1 MIGRRLRRD
10 AAHDGHEQHA
20 HDHPHDHGHSHDHD
34 HSHGHRHGTVD
45 PAIASSERGLWAL
58 KWSLAGLGV
67 TAALQVV
74 IVLVTGSVALLA
86 DTVHNVGD
94 ALSAVPLGIAFLLS
108 RRPPSARFPF
118 GLHRSEDLAGLV
130 IIGLILFSAVFA
142 GYESIRRLFDPQ
154 EVTLLWAVALAGV
167 IGFLG
172 NEAVAIFRIRVGR
185 QIGSAA
191 LIADGYHART
201 DGLTSL
207 AVVVGAIGVAIG
219 WPAADP
225 IVGLI
230 ISAVILKIVWEAS
243 KSIGERLLDGV
254 DPEIGERIREV
265 AAGTEGVRGIGVVRA
280 RWQGH
285 AIRAEVDAEVDAALD
300 VAGGHE
306 IGARVAER
314 LRHEVE
320 FFGEAIIRTTP
331 APASSDAATAVSRV
345 DRR

>member
-1 MIGRRLRRD
+1 MIIRPRRRG
-10 AAHDGHEQHA
+10 AGPGPEAHDHRA
-20 HDHPHDHGHSHDHD
+20 HDHPHGHGHDHG
-34 HSHGHRHGTVD
+34 HGHRHGTVD

-58 KWSLAGLGV
+58 KWSVVGLGV

-74 IVLVTGSVALLA
+74 LVVVTGSVALLA

-94 ALSAVPLGIAFLLS
+94 ALSAVPLAIAFILS
-108 RRPPSARFPF
+108 RRPPSPRFPF

-130 IIGLILFSAVFA
+130 IVGLILFSAVFA

-154 EVTLLWAVALAGV
+154 EVQLLWAVALAGV
-167 IGFLG
+167 IGFIG

-191 LIADGYHART
+191 LVADGYHART

-207 AVVVGAIGVAIG
+207 AVVVGAIGVALG

-225 IVGLI
+225 VVGLI
-230 ISAVILKIVWEAS
+230 ISAVILTIVWDAS

-254 DPEIGERIREV
+254 DPEVGEHIRAV
-265 AAGTEGVRGIGVVRA
+265 AAGTEGVRGLRAVRA

-285 AIRAEVDAEVDAALD
+285 MIRAEIEAEVDGGLD
-300 VAGGHE
+300 VAEGHR
-306 IGARVAER
+306 IGQRVVER
-314 LRHEVE
+314 LRGEVE
-320 FFGEAIIRTTP
+320 FFGDAVVRVTP
-331 APASSDAATAVSRV
+331 AGS
-345 DRR
+345 

>member
-1 MIGRRLRRD
+1 MDPSI
-10 AAHDGHEQHA
+10 AA
-20 HDHPHDHGHSHDHD
+20 
-34 HSHGHRHGTVD
+34 
-45 PAIASSERGLWAL
+45 SERGLWAL

-74 IVLVTGSVALLA
+74 IVVITGSVALLA

-142 GYESIRRLFDPQ
+142 AYESIRRLFDPQ
-154 EVTLLWAVALAGV
+154 EVQLLWAVALAGV
-167 IGFLG
+167 IGFVG

-191 LIADGYHART
+191 LVADGYHART

-207 AVVVGAIGVAIG
+207 AVVAGAIGVALG

-225 IVGLI
+225 VVGLL
-230 ISAVILKIVWEAS
+230 ISAVILKIVWDAS

-254 DPEIGERIREV
+254 DPVVAEQIRSV
-265 AAGTEGVRGIGVVRA
+265 AAATEGVVALREVRA

-285 AIRAEVDAEVDAALD
+285 VIRAEIDAEVDGGID
-300 VAGGHE
+300 VAEGQR
-306 IGARVAER
+306 IGRRVAQR
-314 LRHEVE
+314 LRGEVE
-320 FFGEAIIRTTP
+320 FFGEAIVRT
-331 APASSDAATAVSRV
+331 APARPGPT
-345 DRR
+345 

>member
-1 MIGRRLRRD
+1 M
-10 AAHDGHEQHA
+10 
-20 HDHPHDHGHSHDHD
+20 
-34 HSHGHRHGTVD
+34 D

-58 KWSLAGLGV
+58 KWSVVGLGV

-74 IVLVTGSVALLA
+74 IVVVTGSVALLA
-86 DTVHNVGD
+86 DTVHNIGD
-94 ALSAVPLGIAFLLS
+94 ALSAVPLAIAFVLS

-142 GYESIRRLFDPQ
+142 AYESIRRLFDPQ
-154 EVTLLWAVALAGV
+154 DVQLLWAVALAGV

-207 AVVVGAIGVAIG
+207 AVVAGAIGVALG

-225 IVGLI
+225 VVGLL
-230 ISAVILKIVWEAS
+230 ISAVIMKIVWDAS

-254 DPEIGERIREV
+254 DPAVGEQIRRI
-265 AAGTEGVRGIGVVRA
+265 AAGTEGVDGLRGVRA

-285 AIRAEVDAEVDAALD
+285 VIRAEIDAEIDGGID
-300 VAGGHE
+300 VAEGHRISE
-306 IGARVAER
+306 RVAER
-314 LRHEVE
+314 LRDEVE
-320 FFGEAIIRTTP
+320 FFGEAIVRT
-331 APASSDAATAVSRV
+331 APAERASP
-345 DRR
+345 

>member
-1 MIGRRLRRD
+1 MISRRRQKE
-10 AAHDGHEQHA
+10 AASSHGG
-20 HDHPHDHGHSHDHD
+20 HDHHHHGHPHVPGHD
-34 HSHGHRHGTVD
+34 HGHRHGTVD
-45 PAIASSERGLWAL
+45 PAIASSARGLWAL
-58 KWSLAGLGV
+58 KWSLVGLGV

-74 IVLVTGSVALLA
+74 IVLITGSVALLA
-86 DTVHNVGD
+86 DTVHNIGD

-154 EVTLLWAVALAGV
+154 DVRLLWAVALAGM
-167 IGFLG
+167 IGFVG

-191 LIADGYHART
+191 LVADGYHART

-207 AVVVGAIGVAIG
+207 AVVAGAIGVALG

-225 IVGLI
+225 VVGLL
-230 ISAVILKIVWEAS
+230 ISVVILKIVWDAS

-254 DPEIGERIREV
+254 DPAVAERIRDV
-265 AAGTEGVRGIGVVRA
+265 AAGVDGVRAVTAVRA

-285 AIRAEVDAEVDAALD
+285 VIRAEIDASVGEETRVDE
-300 VAGGHE
+300 
-306 IGARVAER
+306 ARVVADRIAER
-314 LRHEVE
+314 LGGEVPH
-320 FFGEAIIRTTP
+320 FGTVVVQWGGPKEGH
-331 APASSDAATAVSRV
+331 AA
-345 DRR
+345 